1 MVGRKAKGRVVG
13 KPSLKEAVIPPPP
26 PTPGRKRRKKKKK
39 KQSPS
44 KGSAGSQS
52 ASKVGQTPQKKRKT
66 PPGVIREPRTAAV
79 LLSAGPEAEIT
90 LGEVLKKTR
99 PLAAEIPGI
108 TPVTLKRAQA
118 GGVLLQLSGGEG
130 HRLADDLAAKM
141 RQVVGEAKGV
151 RVARPQRRAELRL
164 QGLDDSVTREEVIGS
179 VAGLAGCRAEDLV
192 VGEIKSLPN
201 RLGSVWLRCPV
212 AVSNKLI
219 EEGKWRI
226 EWATVAAKPL
236 PARQMRCF

>member
-1 MVGRKAKGRVVG
+1 
-13 KPSLKEAVIPPPP
+13 
-26 PTPGRKRRKKKKK
+26 
-39 KQSPS
+39 
-44 KGSAGSQS
+44 
-52 ASKVGQTPQKKRKT
+52 
-66 PPGVIREPRTAAV
+66 VIREPRTAAV
-79 LLSAGPEAEIT
+79 LLSTGPEAEIT
-90 LGEVLKKTR
+90 LGKVLKKIR

-108 TPVTLKRAQA
+108 IPLTLKRAQA

-130 HRLADDLAAKM
+130 HRLTDDLAKM

-151 RVARPQRRAELRL
+151 RVARSQKRAELRL

-201 RLGSVWLRCPV
+201 WLGSVWLRCPV

-219 EEGKWRI
+219 EVGKWRI
-226 EWATVAAKPL
+226 GWATVAAKPL
-236 PARQMRCF
+236 PARRMHCFRCLEVGHGAANCEGVDRSGRCHRCGDRSHQSRGCPAERPKCPLCAEFGLSAGHSPAFQAVVSPSEDWP